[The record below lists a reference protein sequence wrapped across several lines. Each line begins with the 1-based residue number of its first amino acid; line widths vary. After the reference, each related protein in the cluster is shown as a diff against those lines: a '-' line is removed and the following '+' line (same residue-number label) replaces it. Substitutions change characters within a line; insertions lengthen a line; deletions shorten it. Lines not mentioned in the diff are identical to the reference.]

1 MSKHVSLES
10 RASNVVGR
18 RVFMM
23 RAHVRRACE
32 VLQGVKGRFAHL
44 NRSKLGIATE
54 FVHSPF
60 QRNYIT
66 MHKVE
71 SDFEL

>member
-23 RAHVRRACE
+23 RAHVTRAFE
-32 VLQGVKGRFAHL
+32 VLQGVKDRFGHL
-44 NRSKLGIATE
+44 NRSKPGIVPE

-60 QRNYIT
+60 QRKYIT

>member
-10 RASNVVGR
+10 RARNVVGR

-23 RAHVRRACE
+23 RAHVTRACE
-32 VLQGVKGRFAHL
+32 VLQGVKGRFAQL
-44 NRSKLGIATE
+44 NRSKPGIATE
-54 FVHSPF
+54 FVHSPI